1 MDIREINVS
10 ILPSSLSRRLN
21 DLATQSV
28 GILASEDMR
37 NLKIRITS
45 RDGAFVVNSNM
56 MNAIGVN
63 EEKFTFILKSFG
75 YVVIKKDKLLNVSR
89 KKSGKRT
96 SNKLRKQKTV
106 RAVNSDSPFAILA
119 KLKTGPQ
126 S

>member
-1 MDIREINVS
+1 MAWVS
-10 ILPSSLSRRLN
+10 AAIIPSSWYLALGFFPVGKIAIRADLLERL
-21 DLATQSV
+21 LANVRQ
-28 GILASEDMR
+28 L
-37 NLKIRITS
+37 S
-45 RDGAFVVNSNM
+45 RDGPFNVNSNM
-56 MNAIGVN
+56 MNTIGVN